1 MSSTLNHTIRR
12 RLLVPIL
19 ALAVAPVTFGQ
30 AAPRP
35 AYGFQSAAAK
45 RQARAITGKVL
56 VEGSPAADVHVT
68 VTSSAQVTAST
79 GISAL
84 MARGNEEDT
93 ADDGSFSVEGLAPGA
108 YTISVSTEGYI
119 VDSGLLNEDGKPI
132 FYRPGDTA
140 IIRMIKGGVIT
151 GKVTD
156 AQGQPLI
163 QAPVT
168 AVRLRDERGRAAG
181 AVSRISRGMGSSQTD
196 DRGIYRLY
204 GLQPGAYVVS

>member
-1 MSSTLNHTIRR
+1 MER
-12 RLLVPIL
+12 RLLAAIL
-19 ALAVAPVTFGQ
+19 ALGATAAYAGRPRGAP
-30 AAPRP
+30 AH
-35 AYGFQSAAAK
+35 GFQSAAAK
-45 RQARAITGKVL
+45 HQAGAISGKVL
-56 VEGSPAADVHVT
+56 VDGAPAAEVRVSVT
-68 VTSSAQVTAST
+68 PSAQVTAST

-84 MARGNEEDT
+84 LARNNQEET

-108 YTISVSTEGYI
+108 YTISVSAEGYI